1 MIARSLRWRLLLGAV
16 AAILAALVVAW
27 MLMAWLFERHLER
40 RLQTEMTRD
49 ALQLVAAVTRT
60 PHGTPVVAAGPA
72 DPRLQQPAGGYY
84 WQVTASGAS
93 VGSRSLWDAALDLPG
108 NAPSTDWRLRHAAGP
123 YQQRVVLLERSL
135 VVDTDLPP
143 MLVQLAQDVH
153 PLATARAEFA
163 RELGAFLLLLW
174 LVLSAAAWVQVALGL
189 RPLRTIRSDLAAL
202 RNSARARLPA
212 SRIREIQPL
221 ADAINALADARERDL
236 KQARGRAAD
245 LAHGLKTPLAAL
257 SAQSRRA
264 RLAGAADAADGMDR
278 AIAAMDSTIY
288 AELARARVAAAGSM
302 PGAVADVRAAIER
315 LVDVL
320 EHTERGGQLAF
331 DIDVP
336 ASLQLAINPENFS
349 EIMGAVLENAVVYAR
364 RRVRV
369 VGSAGPEWT
378 RLVVEDDGPGI
389 AGDQLRE
396 ALVRGRRL
404 DEYGSGSGLGL
415 AIARELVDASG
426 GRISLGE
433 AALGGLAVVFLWG
446 TGAGAAVGRD

>member
-1 MIARSLRWRLLLGAV
+1 
-16 AAILAALVVAW
+16 
-27 MLMAWLFERHLER
+27 
-40 RLQTEMTRD
+40 
-49 ALQLVAAVTRT
+49 
-60 PHGTPVVAAGPA
+60 
-72 DPRLQQPAGGYY
+72 
-84 WQVTASGAS
+84 
-93 VGSRSLWDAALDLPG
+93 
-108 NAPSTDWRLRHAAGP
+108 
-123 YQQRVVLLERSL
+123 
-135 VVDTDLPP
+135 
-143 MLVQLAQDVH
+143 
-153 PLATARAEFA
+153 
-163 RELGAFLLLLW
+163 
-174 LVLSAAAWVQVALGL
+174 
-189 RPLRTIRSDLAAL
+189 
-202 RNSARARLPA
+202 
-212 SRIREIQPL
+212 
-221 ADAINALADARERDL
+221 
-236 KQARGRAAD
+236 
-245 LAHGLKTPLAAL
+245 
-257 SAQSRRA
+257 
-264 RLAGAADAADGMDR
+264 
-278 AIAAMDSTIY
+278 
-288 AELARARVAAAGSM
+288 
-302 PGAVADVRAAIER
+302 VRAAIER